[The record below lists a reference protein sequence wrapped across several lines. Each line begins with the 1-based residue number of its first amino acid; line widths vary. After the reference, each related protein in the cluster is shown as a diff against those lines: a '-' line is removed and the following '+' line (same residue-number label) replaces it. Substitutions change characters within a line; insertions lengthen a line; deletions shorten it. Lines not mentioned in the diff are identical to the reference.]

1 MNRLLKYAG
10 MPCLFLLAGC
20 VGEAPEGAD
29 VTRDK
34 LIVSNNIDAARSGD
48 AEAEYRVGDA
58 LCCSVD
64 EGERFYDTRE
74 AVGWLCRAAGQGHG
88 PAAYKLGEIY
98 SGEVVTGIRV
108 LRRLGRTRAG
118 NGANRAVA
126 YSWFRRAEVLGV
138 DGAREAGSELWAALN
153 ADERRQAE
161 ALVLGHAPLPCAW
174 DAVLG
179 RS

>member
-10 MPCLFLLAGC
+10 MPSLFLLAGC
-20 VGEAPEGAD
+20 VGAAPEGAD
-29 VTRDK
+29 VARDR

-58 LCCSVD
+58 LCCAVD
-64 EGERFYDTRE
+64 EGERFYDTRG
-74 AVGWLCRAAGQGHG
+74 AVAWLCRAAVQGHG

-98 SGEVVTGIRV
+98 SGEVVSGIRV
-108 LRRLGRTRAG
+108 LRRVGRTG
-118 NGANRAVA
+118 TGGGADRAVA

-138 DGAREAGSELWAALN
+138 DGARDAGSELWAALN
-153 ADERRQAE
+153 ADERGRAE
-161 ALVLGHAPLPCAW
+161 ALVLGHSPLPCTW
-174 DAVLG
+174 EEVFG